1 MIPGGLTPILQ
12 PLDFSISSIFKRYLK
27 ESSQNHQTNGAR
39 QNVKEKQEEEKDSN
53 GRENKIDVD
62 NQMIISQFDKE
73 RAVKF

>member
-1 MIPGGLTPILQ
+1 VIPGGLTPILQ
-12 PLDFSISSIFKRYLK
+12 PLDFSINSIFKRYLK